1 MGTQSFRAISYIR
14 YLANAKSIQYIH
26 SPFLFELMKYV
37 FNDSKKHQPS
47 VFNEIE
53 AYRKKLVND
62 ATVIRFED
70 HGAGADATGKTIREV
85 SVSTMAS
92 KALKQGKYSRFLYRL
107 VDYLKCTEAIELGTS
122 LGITTSYLA
131 SACNQVKTVEADK
144 NVLNIAEEGWKQL
157 SKRNI
162 KSYCFDLNEGWTHLS
177 NEIDTIDFLFVDAN
191 HRKEAVIR
199 YLLQALPYI
208 HQKSVIVLDDIHWS
222 EDMLEAW
229 NLLKSRKEVSLSFD
243 IFQMGVLFFDS
254 NLSKQ
259 HFTLKY

>member
-1 MGTQSFRAISYIR
+1 MGTQSFRAISYVR
-14 YLANAKSIQYIH
+14 YLATAKSIQYIH

-37 FNDSKKHQPS
+37 FDDSKKNYPS
-47 VFNEIE
+47 SFNEIE
-53 AYRKKLVND
+53 ECRKKLTGD
-62 ATVIRFED
+62 KRIIQFED
-70 HGAGADATGKTIREV
+70 HGAGANGDEKSIKEI
-85 SVSTMAS
+85 SVSDIAS
-92 KALKQGKYSRFLYRL
+92 KAVKQGKYSRFLYRL

-144 NVLNIAEEGWKQL
+144 NVLNIAEENWKIL

-162 KSYCFDLNEGWTHLS
+162 KSYCFDLNEGWTHLTTD
-177 NEIDTIDFLFVDAN
+177 IDTIDFLFIDAN

-199 YLLQALPYI
+199 YVLQALPYI
-208 HQKSVIVLDDIHWS
+208 HQKSIIVLDDIYWS

-229 NLLKSRKEVSLSFD
+229 NILKARKEVSLSFD